1 MKSPS
6 SGGKEG
12 TKFSFF
18 LRKITLKVEARDQIL
33 DYRLKFPGK
42 KWAEM
47 GQNRRCCVSNSKVRV
62 VFFKLNVR
70 FCTGMHLDNSRRCYL
85 EGFI

>member
-62 VFFKLNVR
+62 VFFLIK
-70 FCTGMHLDNSRRCYL
+70 CTILHGNAS
-85 EGFI
+85 